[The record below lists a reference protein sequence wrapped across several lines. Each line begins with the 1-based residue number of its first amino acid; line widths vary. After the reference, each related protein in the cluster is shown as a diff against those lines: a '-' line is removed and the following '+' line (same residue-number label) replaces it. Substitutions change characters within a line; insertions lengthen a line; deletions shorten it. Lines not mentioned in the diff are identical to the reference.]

1 MRKAPR
7 VRSEIQEM
15 YMSPFREAG
24 LSSSASHGLKKPK
37 TRYGWKGTRKVR

>member
-1 MRKAPR
+1 MKKTDKT
-7 VRSEIQEM
+7 RSYIQEM